1 MNRDGV
7 VNAADGRFGELSV
20 WIDADQDRVTD
31 AGELRSLADAGV
43 KAISLK
49 HVWNGARQNGNVLGE
64 TGVART
70 ANGITSVV
78 DVYFG
83 VRN

>member
-1 MNRDGV
+1 MRPGIH
-7 VNAADGRFGELSV
+7 NARVLS
-20 WIDADQDRVTD
+20 A
-31 AGELRSLADAGV
+31 ARSALLSLTAAGV

-49 HVWNGARQNGNVLGE
+49 NVWNGARRNGNVLGE
-64 TGVART
+64 TGQART
-70 ANGITSVV
+70 ANGIVSVV